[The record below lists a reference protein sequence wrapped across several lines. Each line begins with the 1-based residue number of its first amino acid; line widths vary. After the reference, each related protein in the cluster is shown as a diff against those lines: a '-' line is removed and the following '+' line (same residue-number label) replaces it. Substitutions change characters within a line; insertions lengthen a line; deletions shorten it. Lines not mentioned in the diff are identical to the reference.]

1 MGKFRFREVVVC
13 VNKLTNP
20 RSFPS
25 GSDQTVVAA
34 PPFRQQQSDDY

>member
-13 VNKLTNP
+13 ANKLTNP

-25 GSDQTVVAA
+25 GSEQY
-34 PPFRQQQSDDY
+34 PKSPRKLGQ